1 MASILI
7 IMSTLPKILSFALF
21 CITAPSLV
29 AVTVDSKGIKNKA
42 IFGIAF
48 PDGNRD
54 YIAQEKSVSSISMQ
68 HYITT
73 SFNVLELNI
82 VTNGSALVR
91 IYHSRAIK
99 PGEFQAAL
107 SDGVSAG
114 IGAPSSIIQRPLP
127 PQIQKLADRAGGVEE
142 ALTNSTVIKDYPH
155 ATHAHTV
162 EYRVSSRAELY
173 DLYDE
178 IRKHWLK
185 EPAYFEAGQIVDDED
200 AVDQEMKP
208 RSLGGTQFTMQK

>member
-7 IMSTLPKILSFALF
+7 IMSTLPKIITFALF
-21 CITAPSLV
+21 CITAPSLI

-42 IFGIAF
+42 IFGIEF
-48 PDGNRD
+48 PGVNRD
-54 YIAQEKSVSSISMQ
+54 YIAQEQAVSSISMQ
-68 HYITT
+68 HYITS

-82 VTNGSALVR
+82 VTDGAALVR

-99 PGEFQAAL
+99 PGELQAAL
-107 SDGVSAG
+107 SDGASAA

-127 PQIQKLADRAGGVEE
+127 PKIQQLADRASGTEE
-142 ALTNSTVIKDYPH
+142 ALTSSTVIKDYPH

-162 EYRVSSRAELY
+162 EYRISSRAELL

-178 IRKHWLK
+178 VRKHWLK
-185 EPAYFEAGQIVDDED
+185 EPAYYEAGQIVDEED

-208 RSLGGTQFTMQK
+208 RSLGGTLFKVEK

>member
-7 IMSTLPKILSFALF
+7 TMSLLSKTLTFALF
-21 CITAPSLV
+21 SMTLPSLM
-29 AVTVDSKGIKNKA
+29 AVTVDSKGIQNKA

-48 PDGNRD
+48 PGENRD
-54 YIAQEKSVSSISMQ
+54 YIAQEKAVSSISMQ

-127 PQIQKLADRAGGVEE
+127 PKVQQMADRASGVEE

-162 EYRVSSRAELY
+162 EYRVSSRAELLE
-173 DLYDE
+173 LYDE

-185 EPAYFEAGQIVDDED
+185 EPAYFEAGQIIDGED
-200 AVDQEMKP
+200 AVDQEIKP
-208 RSLGGTQFTMQK
+208 RSLGGTLFTIEK